1 MSPDASWEEVNHF
14 LGKLKLIETDDAP
27 QEVQR
32 EMTLKVSV
40 VEANSHVRRL
50 GGDTNSANDRVAA
63 AKNDLI
69 RALDQWRRQPF

>member
-1 MSPDASWEEVNHF
+1 
-14 LGKLKLIETDDAP
+14 
-27 QEVQR
+27 
-32 EMTLKVSV
+32 MTLKVSV